1 MANNRSSRRHHRYS
15 KNTQGWNAQGIFE
28 QGDGAGAADPVA
40 IAAGSLQ
47 DLIYTGVPGTIGIF
61 DEAGLVTAVAPAAGE
76 AIYFAQKNTDESI
89 KKTTT
94 IVGGQFTASETFAD
108 APAKQKDLVF
118 PLNINIVG
126 GLQEFVLSARET
138 TPANQPFPIQE
149 GRAIVRSG
157 SPTDIDIA
165 TKIAADINNTYDFER
180 NGDNGFVAVNAVS
193 NVVGLVATVGSTFTY
208 TSGSTQVFV
217 PGADVT
223 GDANALVGSYIVNN
237 EVVTD
242 NVFML
247 QKITAVTFDAVT
259 GNSTIEIYPAYSGA
273 LGAGGGPGTETT
285 ALADIFYATKAEV
298 DAADVGMTLLGV
310 DDEVHFDTN
319 VSEDLGDAV
328 VTTIDDWNFG
338 SGESWQVAPIEDEC
352 TTFDGDTT
360 KNAAWHQDYGTPDLW
375 VNDASTDTYSLF
387 IIESLNRI
395 IPSAGAPQNQ
405 TLMQANIII
414 ATISGSALEGILD
427 TVLAPI
433 TANN

>member
-61 DEAGLVTAVAPAAGE
+61 DEAGLVTAVAPVAG
-76 AIYFAQKNTDESI
+76 ASIYFAQKNTDESI

-138 TPANQPFPIQE
+138 TPANQPFPVQE

-165 TKIAADINNTYDFER
+165 LKIVADINNTYDFER
-180 NGDNGFVAVNAVS
+180 NGDNGFVAVNAVT
-193 NVVGLVATVGSTFTY
+193 NEGTAVVATLGTTFTY

-223 GDANALVGSYIVNN
+223 TEAIVGEYIVNK
-237 EVVTD
+237 EVVTGAT
-242 NVFML
+242 FMV
-247 QKITAVTFDAVT
+247 QKITAVTYDGT
-259 GNSTIEIYPAYSGA
+259 NSVIEIYPAYSGA

-285 ALADIFYATKAEV
+285 GVADIFYATKAEI
-298 DAADVGMTLLGV
+298 DAANVGITLLGV

-328 VTTIDDWNFG
+328 VTTITDWNFG

-375 VNDASTDTYSLF
+375 VNDASTDTYTLF

-414 ATISGSALEGILD
+414 AAISGSALETSLETILVP
-427 TVLAPI
+427 TV
-433 TANN
+433 N

>member
-28 QGDGAGAADPVA
+28 QGDGAGAALPALSAV
-40 IAAGSLQ
+40 GSLQ
-47 DLIYTGVPGTIGIF
+47 DLIYTEEAGTIGVF
-61 DEAGLVTAVAPAAGE
+61 DEAGLVTVVAPVAGA

-94 IVGGQFTASETFAD
+94 IIGGQFTASKTLVD
-108 APAKQKDLVF
+108 PAVKQKDLVF

-223 GDANALVGSYIVNN
+223 GDANALVGNYIVNN
-237 EVVTD
+237 EVVTGST
-242 NVFML
+242 FMI
-247 QKITAVTFDAVT
+247 QEITAVTFDGT
-259 GNSTIEIYPAYSGA
+259 NSIIEIYPAYSGA

-285 ALADIFYATKAEV
+285 AAADIFYATKAEV
-298 DAADVGMTLLGV
+298 DAANVGITLLGV

-328 VTTIDDWNFG
+328 VTTITDWNFG
-338 SGESWQVAPIEDEC
+338 SGDSWQVAPIEDEC

-375 VNDASTDTYSLF
+375 VDDASTDTYTLF

-414 ATISGSALEGILD
+414 AAISGEALEVILD
-427 TVLAPI
+427 TVLAPL
-433 TANN
+433 TVN